1 MSFIAKSISSFFSFN
16 KNNTQ
21 NTNQIKNNNNK
32 NLLKDLFVE
41 YRNTKRKKI
50 FTTSEEEKPGI
61 FAFIHNQNQNN
72 INNNNYINNVIPRK
86 NVINHN
92 PYIIKKINDSTLGI
106 NFNGIGQIR
115 SENQNCIFMSI
126 TALPE
131 YKYSSSEELRLADIE
146 KNMTGNIRF
155 YKINNTSINKDD
167 FFSNDKSP
175 NNKKNKFFFK
185 NKNNLFNNSILNH
198 EQSPLFRKNNNKD
211 NIFANKLDNSN
222 SPFVNLMNINNKYS
236 GISQNNY
243 FSSNNNNT
251 KKIGLINNKNLFST
265 NNPIKLNN
273 ISKNFF
279 QEKPLLNANQN
290 IKNTS
295 SNGNNDFNKFT
306 SEEMTDPLYNLDIN
320 KLFSEKEIV
329 SKVLIN
335 SIKKEQSVN
344 DFILDLKKEYSSSE
358 SLNINE
364 KERFNYEKNSFDND
378 NGITLSQKNFN
389 DSYKDDFSYLSPIK
403 MNNEILCYNMEVERN
418 DNNAINNIYNNN
430 YEKSYS
436 KIEQIYNDYQK
447 SKNEFNRK
455 NYLGNKTYKKAFEN
469 LETNKKIKLE
479 NEKYFSKTFSN
490 GFTKFNT
497 EKKKNGIFLGR
508 DEELYKQNLI
518 KFDELSLNEINNN
531 VQNNFKFENE
541 NMFKIINNGKNGDDK
556 LNILLINDSFNKSN
570 NKLNDSLSSISR
582 QYVDIIIDYNL
593 PENNNH
599 NELSLRDVDQLMKV
613 KLLKEDI
620 IKRINLILENKNY
633 LNYSISKLTLLL
645 PTEFLKDE
653 ESLITYHLRSNNYI
667 IQALIK
673 YTKKNTIPIN
683 LLPKLDKSGYKCIP
697 SISELQ
703 NTSLEELKKVN
714 NFKIYNKYGEV
725 EFKEPIN
732 LLGVNLNEEIY
743 IENDMIETGNKLDYW
758 SIFKIYDFIADEITI
773 FNLKEKL
780 NQNGSKFISYKN
792 NILVWEY
799 KGINGIN

>member
-21 NTNQIKNNNNK
+21 NPNQIKNNNNQ
-32 NLLKDLFVE
+32 NILKDLFVD

-50 FTTSEEEKPGI
+50 FTTSEEQKPGI
-61 FAFIHNQNQNN
+61 FAAFINNQNQDN
-72 INNNNYINNVIPRK
+72 INNNNYNNNVFPRK
-86 NVINHN
+86 STINHN
-92 PYIIKKINDSTLGI
+92 IHKIEKINDSTWGI
-106 NFNGIGQIR
+106 NFNGIGHIR
-115 SENQNCIFMSI
+115 SDNQNCIFMSI

-146 KNMTGNIRF
+146 KKMTGNIKF
-155 YKINNTSINKDD
+155 YKINNILNQKND

-175 NNKKNKFFFK
+175 NNKKNKFCF
-185 NKNNLFNNSILNH
+185 NDRNNIFNNNILNY

-222 SPFVNLMNINNKYS
+222 SPFVNLMNMNNKYS
-236 GISQNNY
+236 GISQNNI
-243 FSSNNNNT
+243 FSSSNNNTN
-251 KKIGLINNKNLFST
+251 KIGFINNKNLFST

-273 ISKNFF
+273 NINKNFF
-279 QEKPLLNANQN
+279 QENPLFNPNQN
-290 IKNTS
+290 IIDIS
-295 SNGNNDFNKFT
+295 SNGNNTFNKFT
-306 SEEMTDPLYNLDIN
+306 SEELDDPLYNLDIN

-335 SIKKEQSVN
+335 SMKKEQSVN

-358 SLNINE
+358 SLNINK
-364 KERFNYEKNSFDND
+364 KESFNYEKKNLDND
-378 NGITLSQKNFN
+378 NGITFSQKNFN
-389 DSYKDDFSYLSPIK
+389 KFYKDDFSYLSPIK
-403 MNNEILCYNMEVERN
+403 MNNEVLCYNMEVERN
-418 DNNAINNIYNNN
+418 ENNTINNICNNN
-430 YEKSYS
+430 YEKPYS
-436 KIEQIYNDYQK
+436 KIEQIYNDSEK

-469 LETNKKIKLE
+469 IETNKKVKLE
-479 NEKYFSKTFSN
+479 NDKYFSKTFSN
-490 GFTKFNT
+490 GFTKFNIQN
-497 EKKKNGIFLGR
+497 KKNGIFLGR

-518 KFDELSLNEINNN
+518 KFDELSLNEINNK
-531 VQNNFKFENE
+531 VENE
-541 NMFKIINNGKNGDDK
+541 NKFKIINNGKNGDDK
-556 LNILLINDSFNKSN
+556 LNILLNNDSYNKSD

-582 QYVDIIIDYNL
+582 QYVDIIIEYNL

-599 NELSLRDVDQLMKV
+599 YELSLRDVDQLMKV

-620 IKRINLILENKNY
+620 IKRINIILQNKNY
-633 LNYSISKLTLLL
+633 SNYSITKLTLLI

-653 ESLITYHLRSNNYI
+653 ESLIIYHLRSNNYT

-673 YTKKNTIPIN
+673 YTKKNTIPNN
-683 LLPKLDKSGYKCIP
+683 LIPKLDKPGYKCIP

-703 NTSLEELKKVN
+703 NKSIEELKKVN

-732 LLGVNLNEEIY
+732 LLGIDLNEEID
-743 IENDMIETGNKLDYW
+743 IGKDMIETGDKLDYW
-758 SIFKIYDFIADEITI
+758 SIFKIYDFIADENTI
-773 FNLKEKL
+773 SNIKEKL

-799 KGINGIN
+799 KGINGIY